1 MSKIVHRTAVIGA
14 AIAVGT
20 FGFAPPATAH
30 VTLSESEAEAGSYA
44 RVDFRVPNESDDAG
58 TDKLEVKLPE
68 QYPFTSVSTIDVPG
82 WKVEVKTEKL
92 DEPIEAHGREFDE
105 AASTIT
111 WEAEDADAEIGVGEF
126 GEFGVTLGAVPDK
139 VGDTMVF
146 KVVQTY
152 SDGEEAP
159 WIEAP
164 QEDEAEPEHPAPT
177 LTIVEASDS
186 GHGDDSS
193 ATDENEAATAASGT
207 GSVSMIL
214 GVAGLAAGVTALV
227 VASLAYRRATR
238 A

>member
-126 GEFGVTLGAVPDK
+126 GEFGVTLGAIPDE
-139 VGDTMVF
+139 VGETMVF

-164 QEDEAEPEHPAPT
+164 QEGEAEPEHPAPT
-177 LTIVEASDS
+177 LTIVEASES
-186 GHGDDSS
+186 THGDDGA
-193 ATDENEAATAASGT
+193 ATDKDEAATAASGA
-207 GSVSMIL
+207 GSVGVIL
-214 GVAGLAAGVTALV
+214 GSAGLVAGIAALV
-227 VASLAYRRATR
+227 VALLAYRRATR